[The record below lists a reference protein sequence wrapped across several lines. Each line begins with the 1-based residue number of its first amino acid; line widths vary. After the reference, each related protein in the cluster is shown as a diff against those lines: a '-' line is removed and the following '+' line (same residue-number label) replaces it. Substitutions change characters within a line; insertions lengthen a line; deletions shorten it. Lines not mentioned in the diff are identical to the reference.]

1 MEDQLANRDLLLLG
15 AVVMMTV
22 CMAIGMVTL
31 YARRNIVL
39 GAEWMVMFVSG
50 CNLIVWFFT
59 SNDWQWNLVWYLD
72 AFSRIAGMNL
82 LLYVGFAMLT
92 HNLRLSLVA
101 DAFVLGAIAL
111 LAAAFMYVEFLE
123 PAKNYAYS
131 AAHFMFTPLLIFL
144 TYEMYQIG
152 KQHLMW
158 LMVMTTIALTVST
171 VMIDFRAPAE
181 NDTNLFFNK
190 DFVSLVSWGLGY
202 LILSRVYVA
211 MEEDSKSDSPKGT
224 MFR

>member
-1 MEDQLANRDLLLLG
+1 MEEQVTNRELLLLF
-15 AVVMMTV
+15 AVVTMTV

-39 GAEWMVMFVSG
+39 GAEWMVMFASG

-59 SNDWQWNLVWYLD
+59 GNDWQWNLVWCLD

-82 LLYVGFAMLT
+82 LLYIGFATLT
-92 HNLRLSLVA
+92 HNFRPSLVA
-101 DAFVLGAIAL
+101 DALVLGLIAL
-111 LAAAFMYVEFLE
+111 LAAAVMYVDLFE
-123 PAKNYAYS
+123 PAKHYAYS

-144 TYEMYQIG
+144 TYEMYRIS
-152 KQHLMW
+152 KLHLMW
-158 LMVMTTIALTVST
+158 LMVMTTIMFTVST
-171 VMIDFRAPAE
+171 VMLDFAAPAD

-190 DFVSLVSWGLGY
+190 DFVSLVSWAFGY

-211 MEEDSKSDSPKGT
+211 MEGDRNSSAPKGT
-224 MFR
+224 VFT